1 MRHSLCPAFALLPLL
16 LAACAPPAS
25 LQPASGGP
33 QVQGDGR
40 CQAGPVAWAV
50 GKVADEATLAR
61 IRKESGAG
69 LVRSIAPG
77 QPTTRDLREDR
88 VNVFVG
94 ADNVIG
100 KVSCG

>member
-1 MRHSLCPAFALLPLL
+1 MRHSLRPAFALLPLL

-50 GKVADEATLAR
+50 GRVADEATLAR
-61 IRKESGAG
+61 VGKESGAG
-69 LVRSIAPG
+69 LVRPIAPG

-88 VNVFVG
+88 LNVFIG
-94 ADNVIG
+94 ADNVIE